1 MNVWDIWRF
10 IFKKKKIIFRALS
23 SENVFFFLEI
33 LISPLPSS
41 NKCILVLNNFSYN
54 INTDKEHHFRPLIR
68 EIQKLEQS
76 TKPSSDPWQN
86 HISFCLYLFSFL
98 SSLNAWCVIECVSLV
113 AKHFEKITHFVKKN
127 VRTRSDLINAL
138 GIF

>member
-10 IFKKKKIIFRALS
+10 IFKKKKLYFGHCHRKM
-23 SENVFFFLEI
+23 FFFLEI

-54 INTDKEHHFRPLIR
+54 INTDKEHLFRPLIR
-68 EIQKLEQS
+68 EIKKLEQS
-76 TKPSSDPWQN
+76 TKPSSDTWQN